1 MEFVIYL
8 LFAIFLVLFYKR
20 ASKGFLMNEKR
31 RPLFILELV
40 LLLGATIYSLP
51 VVYNN
56 VMTDIQASR
65 LSPITAMRVLLIII
79 ALFILVSCVKLFTK
93 KGNK

>member
-1 MEFVIYL
+1 
-8 LFAIFLVLFYKR
+8 
-20 ASKGFLMNEKR
+20 MNEKR